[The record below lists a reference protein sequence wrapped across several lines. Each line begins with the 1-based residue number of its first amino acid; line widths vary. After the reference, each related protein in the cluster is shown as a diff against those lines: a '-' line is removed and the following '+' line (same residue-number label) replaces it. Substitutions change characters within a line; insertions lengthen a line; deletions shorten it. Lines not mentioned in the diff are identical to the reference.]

1 MVAVSELQIW
11 IERSLKIRGE
21 LKSCPH
27 NDNSTFCK
35 AGKMAQELL
44 AFSLKMKS
52 SGKQA
57 MSGEEMAKMN
67 YRTY

>member
-21 LKSCPH
+21 LKNCPR
-27 NDNSTFCK
+27 NGNSTFCK

-44 AFSLKMKS
+44 ASSLIRKS

-57 MSGEEMAKMN
+57 VSGEEMAK
-67 YRTY
+67 

>member
-1 MVAVSELQIW
+1 MDR
-11 IERSLKIRGE
+11 ERSLKIRGE
-21 LKSCPH
+21 LKNCPR

-44 AFSLKMKS
+44 AFSLTMKS

-57 MSGEEMAKMN
+57 VPGEEMAK
-67 YRTY
+67 